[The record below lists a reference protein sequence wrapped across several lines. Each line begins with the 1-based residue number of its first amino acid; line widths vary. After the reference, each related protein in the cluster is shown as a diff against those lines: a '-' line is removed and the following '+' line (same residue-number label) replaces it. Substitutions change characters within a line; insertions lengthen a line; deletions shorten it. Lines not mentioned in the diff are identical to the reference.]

1 MSEFEEL
8 ISKLLEKV
16 PELSRSVIEERIN
29 EKKEKVGAGYLT
41 DQGAIFLVAADLG
54 VSLEQTQNSE
64 VAIKDLYIGA
74 KEVTLE
80 SRVLNISPTK
90 QFTKKDG
97 SSFSLRTITVYDNNS
112 TASVK
117 LWDEKANLPG
127 LEELK
132 PGDLIKIIKAYVKSD
147 LTGAPTI
154 NIGSGATIETSESE
168 SDIVSIDS
176 KISDVS
182 EIKDEQ
188 KDLIVVGTLGSAMSL
203 LEFTNSKGQPSKA
216 LKFRLRGENKNLVN
230 VVLWGKDESILP
242 KVITQDAKVKLFGV
256 RTKTGMQ
263 GLEIHGNDATIINV
277 EGDAE
282 IQPTIV
288 RLLAIEKDQAGNT
301 TGLAIDKSKKLVRIT
316 DVTNTIGSFVKD
328 DILECMP
335 SKIFGNTMQ
344 IDQDSFVR
352 KIDDK
357 TVPTI
362 AEIRTKITKVSEG
375 NDYSVEA
382 IVLKAPERKDIQT
395 KNGDNIQLSEM
406 FVEDDSGQVWIKG
419 WRQQADLMDSFT
431 LGDIITILGVNARPG
446 LEGKLDLVLTPYSK
460 IIKKK
465 LIFPKSSCQEYRFF
479 LR

>member
-1 MSEFEEL
+1 LSEFEEL
-8 ISKLLEKV
+8 ISKLLERV

-29 EKKEKVGAGYLT
+29 EKKEKIGAGYLT

-54 VSLEQTQNSE
+54 VTLEQSQNPE

-74 KEVTLE
+74 KEVTLK
-80 SRVLNISPTK
+80 SRVLNMSPTK

-127 LEELK
+127 IEELK
-132 PGDLIKIIKAYVKSD
+132 PGDLIRIIKAYVKSD
-147 LTGAPTI
+147 LTGAPTL
-154 NIGSGATIETSESE
+154 NIGSGASIETSQLE

-176 KISDVS
+176 KISDVG
-182 EIKDEQ
+182 EVKEDQ
-188 KDLIVVGTLGSAMSL
+188 RDLIVSGTLGSAMSL

-216 LKFRLRGENKNLVN
+216 LKFRLRGKNKNLIN

-242 KVITQDAKVKLFGV
+242 KVITQDAKIKLFGV

-263 GLEIHGNDATIINV
+263 GLEIHGNDATIIDV

-282 IQPTIV
+282 IQPMIV
-288 RLLAIEKDQAGNT
+288 RLLAIEKDQSGNT
-301 TGLAIDKSKKLVRIT
+301 TGLAIDKSKKIVRIT
-316 DVTNTIGSFVKD
+316 DVTNTIDSFVKD

-335 SKIFGNTMQ
+335 SKIFGNTIQ

-352 KIDDK
+352 KIEDGD
-357 TVPTI
+357 VPSV
-362 AEIRTKITKVSEG
+362 AEIRTKITEVSEG

-395 KNGDNIQLSEM
+395 KKGDNIQLSEM

-419 WRQQADLMDSFT
+419 WREQADLMDSFT

-446 LEGKLDLVLTPYSK
+446 LEGKLDLVLTSYSK
-460 IIKKK
+460 IIKKN
-465 LIFPKSSCQEYRFF
+465 
-479 LR
+479 

>member
-1 MSEFEEL
+1 M
-8 ISKLLEKV
+8 
-16 PELSRSVIEERIN
+16 
-29 EKKEKVGAGYLT
+29 GAGYLT

-54 VSLEQTQNSE
+54 VSLEQAQKSE

-127 LEELK
+127 LENLK

-154 NIGSGATIETSESE
+154 NIGSGASIETSQSE

-176 KISDVS
+176 KITDVS
-182 EIKDEQ
+182 EISDDQ
-188 KDLIVVGTLGSAMSL
+188 RDLIVSGTLGSAMSL

-242 KVITQDAKVKLFGV
+242 KVIGQDAKVKLFGV

-263 GLEIHGNDATIINV
+263 GLEIHGNDATLIDV
-277 EGDAE
+277 EGDTE

-288 RLLAIEKDQAGNT
+288 RLLAIEKDQAGNI

-316 DVTNTIGSFVKD
+316 DAANTIDSFAKD

-335 SKIFGNTMQ
+335 SKIFGNTIQ

-352 KIDDK
+352 KIDDE

-362 AEIRTKITKVSEG
+362 AEIRTKITEVSEG

-395 KNGDNIQLSEM
+395 KSGENIQLSEM

-419 WRQQADLMDSFT
+419 WRQQADLMDSYT

-460 IIKKK
+460 IIKKN
-465 LIFPKSSCQEYRFF
+465 
-479 LR
+479 

>member
-54 VSLEQTQNSE
+54 VSLEQSQKSE
-64 VAIKDLYIGA
+64 VTIKDLYIGA

-127 LEELK
+127 LEDLK

-154 NIGSGATIETSESE
+154 NIGSGASIETSQSE

-176 KISDVS
+176 KITDVS
-182 EIKDEQ
+182 EISDDQ
-188 KDLIVVGTLGSAMSL
+188 RDLIVSGTLGSAMSL

-242 KVITQDAKVKLFGV
+242 KVIGQDARVKLFGV

-263 GLEIHGNDATIINV
+263 GLEIHGNDATLIDV
-277 EGDAE
+277 EGDTE

-288 RLLAIEKDQAGNT
+288 RLLAIEKDQAGNI

-316 DVTNTIGSFVKD
+316 DAANTIDSFAKD

-335 SKIFGNTMQ
+335 SKIFGNTIQ

-352 KIDDK
+352 KIDDE
-357 TVPTI
+357 TVPTV
-362 AEIRTKITKVSEG
+362 AEIRTKITEVSEG

-395 KNGDNIQLSEM
+395 KSGENIQLSEM

-419 WRQQADLMDSFT
+419 WRQQADLMDSYT

-460 IIKKK
+460 IIKKN
-465 LIFPKSSCQEYRFF
+465 
-479 LR
+479 

>member
-16 PELSRSVIEERIN
+16 PELSRSVIEDRIN

-54 VSLEQTQNSE
+54 VTLEQSQKVE

-127 LEELK
+127 IEELK

-154 NIGSGATIETSESE
+154 NIGSGASIETSQAE
-168 SDIVSIDS
+168 SDIASIDS
-176 KISDVS
+176 KIIDISDTKEDQRDIIVS
-182 EIKDEQ
+182 
-188 KDLIVVGTLGSAMSL
+188 GTLGSAMSL

-216 LKFRLRGENKNLVN
+216 LKFRLKGKNKNLIN

-263 GLEIHGNDATIINV
+263 GLEIHGNDATIIDV
-277 EGDAE
+277 EGDTE
-282 IQPTIV
+282 IQPVIV
-288 RLLAIEKDQAGNT
+288 RLLAIEKDQSGNT

-316 DVTNTIGSFVKD
+316 DVANTIGSFVKD

-344 IDQDSFVR
+344 IDQNSFVR

-357 TVPTI
+357 HVPTV
-362 AEIRTKITKVSEG
+362 AEIRTKIIEVSEG

-395 KNGDNIQLSEM
+395 KKGDNIQLSEM

-419 WRQQADLMDSFT
+419 WRQQADLMDNFT

-460 IIKKK
+460 IIKKN
-465 LIFPKSSCQEYRFF
+465 
-479 LR
+479 

>member
-29 EKKEKVGAGYLT
+29 EKKDKVGAGYLT

-54 VSLEQTQNSE
+54 VSLEQSQKTE
-64 VAIKDLYIGA
+64 VELKDLYIGA
-74 KEVTLE
+74 KEVTLQ

-127 LEELK
+127 IDELK

-154 NIGSGATIETSESE
+154 NIGSGASIETSDSQ
-168 SDIVSIDS
+168 SDIISIDS
-176 KISDVS
+176 KISDVGG
-182 EIKDEQ
+182 IKEDQ
-188 KDLIVVGTLGSAMSL
+188 KDLIVSGTLGSSVNVM
-203 LEFTNSKGQPSKA
+203 EFTNSKGQPSKA
-216 LKFRLRGENKNLVN
+216 LKFKLRGQNNNLVN

-242 KVITQDAKVKLFGV
+242 KMIGHDAKVKLFGV
-256 RTKTGMQ
+256 RTKIGMQ
-263 GLEIHGNDATIINV
+263 GLEIHGNDATILGV
-277 EGDAE
+277 EGDTE
-282 IQPTIV
+282 IQPV
-288 RLLAIEKDQAGNT
+288 VLRLLTTEKNQSGT
-301 TGLAIDKSKKLVRIT
+301 ITGLAIDKSSKLIKIT
-316 DVTNTIGSFVKD
+316 DVSDTITNFVKD

-357 TVPTI
+357 SVPTTS
-362 AEIRTKITKVSEG
+362 ELRTKISDISEG
-375 NDYSVEA
+375 NDFSVEA

-395 KNGDNIQLSEM
+395 KSGENIQLSEM

-419 WRQQADLMDSFT
+419 WRQQADLMDNFT

-446 LEGKLDLVLTPYSK
+446 LEGKLDLVLTSYSK
-460 IIKKK
+460 IIKKN
-465 LIFPKSSCQEYRFF
+465 
-479 LR
+479 

>member
-54 VSLEQTQNSE
+54 VILEQSQKSE

-127 LEELK
+127 IEELK

-154 NIGSGATIETSESE
+154 NIGSGASIETSQSE
-168 SDIVSIDS
+168 SDIASIDS
-176 KISDVS
+176 KIIDISDTKEDQRDIIVS
-182 EIKDEQ
+182 
-188 KDLIVVGTLGSAMSL
+188 GTLGSAMSL

-216 LKFRLRGENKNLVN
+216 LKFRLKGKNKNLIN

-242 KVITQDAKVKLFGV
+242 NMITQDAKVKLFGV

-263 GLEIHGNDATIINV
+263 GLEIHGNDATIIDV
-277 EGDAE
+277 EGDTE
-282 IQPTIV
+282 IQPVIV
-288 RLLAIEKDQAGNT
+288 RLLAIEKDQSGNT

-316 DVTNTIGSFVKD
+316 DVANTIGSFVKD

-344 IDQDSFVR
+344 IDQNSFVR

-357 TVPTI
+357 HVPTV
-362 AEIRTKITKVSEG
+362 AEIRTKIIEVSEG

-395 KNGDNIQLSEM
+395 KKGDNIQLSEM

-419 WRQQADLMDSFT
+419 WRQQADLMDNFT

-460 IIKKK
+460 IIKKN
-465 LIFPKSSCQEYRFF
+465 
-479 LR
+479 

>member
-54 VSLEQTQNSE
+54 VTLEQSQNPE

-154 NIGSGATIETSESE
+154 NIGSGASIETSQSE

-176 KISDVS
+176 KITDVS
-182 EIKDEQ
+182 KINDEQ
-188 KDLIVVGTLGSAMSL
+188 RDLIVSGTLGSTMSL

-242 KVITQDAKVKLFGV
+242 KVITQDAKIKLFGV

-282 IQPTIV
+282 IQPTVV
-288 RLLAIEKDQAGNT
+288 RLLAIEKDQSGKT
-301 TGLAIDKSKKLVRIT
+301 TGLAINKSKKLVRIT
-316 DVTNTIGSFVKD
+316 DVADTISSFTKD

-352 KIDDK
+352 KIDDE
-357 TVPTI
+357 TVPTV
-362 AEIRTKITKVSEG
+362 AEIRTKITQVAEG

-382 IVLKAPERKDIQT
+382 IVLKAPERKEIQT
-395 KNGDNIQLSEM
+395 KKGDNIQLSEM

-460 IIKKK
+460 IIKKN
-465 LIFPKSSCQEYRFF
+465 
-479 LR
+479 

>member
-8 ISKLLEKV
+8 ITKLLEKV

-54 VSLEQTQNSE
+54 VSLEQTQKSE

-127 LEELK
+127 LEDLK

-154 NIGSGATIETSESE
+154 NIGSGASIETSQSE

-176 KISDVS
+176 KITDVS
-182 EIKDEQ
+182 EISDDQ
-188 KDLIVVGTLGSAMSL
+188 RDLIVSGTLGSAMSL

-242 KVITQDAKVKLFGV
+242 KVIGQDAKVKLFGV

-263 GLEIHGNDATIINV
+263 GLEIHGNDATLIDV
-277 EGDAE
+277 EGDTE

-288 RLLAIEKDQAGNT
+288 RLLAIEKDQAGNI

-316 DVTNTIGSFVKD
+316 DAANTIGSFAKD

-335 SKIFGNTMQ
+335 SKIFGNTIQ

-352 KIDDK
+352 KIDDE
-357 TVPTI
+357 TVPTV
-362 AEIRTKITKVSEG
+362 AEIRTKITEVSEG
-375 NDYSVEA
+375 NDYSIEA

-395 KNGDNIQLSEM
+395 KSGENIQLSEM

-419 WRQQADLMDSFT
+419 WRQQADLMDSYT

-446 LEGKLDLVLTPYSK
+446 LEGKLDLVLSPYSK
-460 IIKKK
+460 IIKKN
-465 LIFPKSSCQEYRFF
+465 
-479 LR
+479 

>member
-154 NIGSGATIETSESE
+154 NIGSGSTIETSESE

-182 EIKDEQ
+182 EIKDDQ
-188 KDLIVVGTLGSAMSL
+188 RDLIIAGTLGSAMSL
-203 LEFTNSKGQPSKA
+203 LEFTNSKGKPSKA
-216 LKFRLRGENKNLVN
+216 LKFRLRGANKNLVN

-242 KVITQDAKVKLFGV
+242 KVINQDAKVKLFGV

-263 GLEIHGNDATIINV
+263 GLEIHGNDATIIDV

-288 RLLAIEKDQAGNT
+288 RLLAIEKDQSGNT
-301 TGLAIDKSKKLVRIT
+301 IGLAIDKSKKLVRIT
-316 DVTNTIGSFVKD
+316 DVANTIGSFVKD

-362 AEIRTKITKVSEG
+362 AEIRTKITEVKEG

-460 IIKKK
+460 IIKKN
-465 LIFPKSSCQEYRFF
+465 
-479 LR
+479 

>member
-16 PELSRSVIEERIN
+16 PELSRSVIEDRIN

-54 VSLEQTQNSE
+54 VTLEQAQKSE
-64 VAIKDLYIGA
+64 VSIKDLYIGA
-74 KEVTLE
+74 KEVSLE

-127 LEELK
+127 LDELK

-154 NIGSGATIETSESE
+154 NIGSGATIETSQSE

-176 KISDVS
+176 KITDVS
-182 EIKDEQ
+182 EVKEDQ
-188 KDLIVVGTLGSAMSL
+188 RDLIVTGTLGSTMSL
-203 LEFTNSKGQPSKA
+203 LEFTNAKGQPSKA
-216 LKFRLRGENKNLVN
+216 LKFRLRGQNKNLVN

-242 KVITQDAKVKLFGV
+242 KIISQDAKVKLFGV

-263 GLEIHGNDATIINV
+263 GLEIHGNDATLVDV
-277 EGDAE
+277 EGDTE
-282 IQPTIV
+282 IQPVIV
-288 RLLAIEKDQAGNT
+288 RLLSVEKVQSGGT
-301 TGLAIDKSKKLVRIT
+301 TGLAIDKSKKIVRIT
-316 DVTNTIGSFVKD
+316 DVANTIGDFTKD

-335 SKIFGNTMQ
+335 SKIFGNTIQ

-352 KIDDK
+352 KIEDDSI
-357 TVPTI
+357 PTI
-362 AEIRTKITKVSEG
+362 SEIRTKITDVTEG

-382 IVLKAPERKDIQT
+382 IVLKAPERKEIQT
-395 KNGDNIQLSEM
+395 KKGDNVQLSEM
-406 FVEDDSGQVWIKG
+406 FVEDDSGQIWIKG
-419 WRQQADLMDSFT
+419 WRQQADLMDNFT
-431 LGDIITILGVNARPG
+431 LGDIITIIGVNSRPG
-446 LEGKLDLVLTPYSK
+446 LEGKLDLVLTSYSK
-460 IIKKK
+460 IIKKN
-465 LIFPKSSCQEYRFF
+465 
-479 LR
+479 

>member
-29 EKKEKVGAGYLT
+29 DKKEKVGAGYLT

-54 VSLEQTQNSE
+54 VSLEQSQNPE
-64 VAIKDLYIGA
+64 VTIKDLYIGA

-154 NIGSGATIETSESE
+154 NIGSGASIETSESK
-168 SDIVSIDS
+168 SDIASIDS
-176 KISDVS
+176 RITNVS
-182 EIKDEQ
+182 EIKDDER
-188 KDLIVVGTLGSAMSL
+188 DLIVSGTLGSAMSL

-242 KVITQDAKVKLFGV
+242 KVIIQDAKVKLFGV

-263 GLEIHGNDATIINV
+263 GLEIHGNDATIIDV
-277 EGDAE
+277 EGDLE

-288 RLLAIEKDQAGNT
+288 RLLAIEKDQVGNT

-316 DVTNTIGSFVKD
+316 DVANTIGSFVKD

-352 KIDDK
+352 KIDDE
-357 TVPTI
+357 TVPNV
-362 AEIRTKITKVSEG
+362 AEIRTKITEVSEG

-395 KNGDNIQLSEM
+395 KKGDNIQLSEM

-460 IIKKK
+460 IIKKN
-465 LIFPKSSCQEYRFF
+465 
-479 LR
+479 

>member
-1 MSEFEEL
+1 LSEFEEL

-54 VSLEQTQNSE
+54 VILEQSQKSE

-154 NIGSGATIETSESE
+154 NIGSGASIETSQSE
-168 SDIVSIDS
+168 SDIASIDS
-176 KISDVS
+176 KIMDISDAKEDQRDIIVS
-182 EIKDEQ
+182 
-188 KDLIVVGTLGSAMSL
+188 GTLGSAMSL

-216 LKFRLRGENKNLVN
+216 LKFRLKGKNKNSIN

-263 GLEIHGNDATIINV
+263 GLEIHGNDATIIDV

-282 IQPTIV
+282 IQPVIV
-288 RLLAIEKDQAGNT
+288 RLLAIEKDQSGNT

-316 DVTNTIGSFVKD
+316 DVANTIGSFVKD

-344 IDQDSFVR
+344 IDQNSFVR

-357 TVPTI
+357 HVPTV
-362 AEIRTKITKVSEG
+362 AEIRTKIIEVSEG

-395 KNGDNIQLSEM
+395 KKGDNIQLSEM

-419 WRQQADLMDSFT
+419 WRQQADLMDNFT

-460 IIKKK
+460 IIKKN
-465 LIFPKSSCQEYRFF
+465 
-479 LR
+479 

>member
-54 VSLEQTQNSE
+54 VSLEQTQHAE

-154 NIGSGATIETSESE
+154 NIGSGASIETSQSE

-176 KISDVS
+176 KITDVS
-182 EIKDEQ
+182 EIKDDQ
-188 KDLIVVGTLGSAMSL
+188 RDLIVSGTLGSAMSL

-216 LKFRLRGENKNLVN
+216 LKFRLKGENKNLVN

-242 KVITQDAKVKLFGV
+242 KVIGQDAKVKLFGV

-277 EGDAE
+277 EGDTE

-301 TGLAIDKSKKLVRIT
+301 TGLAIDKSRKLVRIT
-316 DVTNTIGSFVKD
+316 DVANTIGSFAKD

-335 SKIFGNTMQ
+335 SKIFGNTIQ

-352 KIDDK
+352 KIDDE
-357 TVPTI
+357 TVPTV
-362 AEIRTKITKVSEG
+362 AEIRTKITEVSEG

-395 KNGDNIQLSEM
+395 KSGENIQLSEM

-419 WRQQADLMDSFT
+419 WRQQADLMDSYT

-446 LEGKLDLVLTPYSK
+446 LEGKLDLVLTPYSE
-460 IIKKK
+460 IIKKN
-465 LIFPKSSCQEYRFF
+465 
-479 LR
+479 

>member
-54 VSLEQTQNSE
+54 VSLEQTQNAE

-154 NIGSGATIETSESE
+154 NIGSGASIETSQSE

-176 KISDVS
+176 KITDVS
-182 EIKDEQ
+182 EIKDDQ
-188 KDLIVVGTLGSAMSL
+188 RDLIVSGTLGSAMSL

-216 LKFRLRGENKNLVN
+216 LKFRLKGENKNLVN

-242 KVITQDAKVKLFGV
+242 KVIGQDAKVKLFGV

-277 EGDAE
+277 EGDTE

-301 TGLAIDKSKKLVRIT
+301 TGLAIDKSRKLVRIT
-316 DVTNTIGSFVKD
+316 DAANTIGSFAKD

-335 SKIFGNTMQ
+335 SKIFGNTIQ

-352 KIDDK
+352 KIDDE
-357 TVPTI
+357 TVPTV
-362 AEIRTKITKVSEG
+362 AEIRTKITEVSEG

-395 KNGDNIQLSEM
+395 KSGENIQLSEM

-419 WRQQADLMDSFT
+419 WRQQADLMDTYT

-460 IIKKK
+460 IIKKN
-465 LIFPKSSCQEYRFF
+465 
-479 LR
+479 

>member
-54 VSLEQTQNSE
+54 VTLEQSQKAE

-154 NIGSGATIETSESE
+154 NIGSGSTIETSESE

-182 EIKDEQ
+182 EIKDDQ
-188 KDLIVVGTLGSAMSL
+188 RDLIIAGTLGSAMSL
-203 LEFTNSKGQPSKA
+203 LEFTNSKGKPSKA
-216 LKFRLRGENKNLVN
+216 LKFRLRGANKNLVN

-242 KVITQDAKVKLFGV
+242 KVINQDAKVKLFGV

-263 GLEIHGNDATIINV
+263 GLEIHGNDATIIDV
-277 EGDAE
+277 EGNAE

-288 RLLAIEKDQAGNT
+288 RLLAIEKDQSGNT
-301 TGLAIDKSKKLVRIT
+301 IGLAIDKSKKLVRIT
-316 DVTNTIGSFVKD
+316 DVANTIGSFVKD

-362 AEIRTKITKVSEG
+362 AEIRTKITEVKEG

-460 IIKKK
+460 IIKKN
-465 LIFPKSSCQEYRFF
+465 
-479 LR
+479 

>member
-54 VSLEQTQNSE
+54 VTLEQSQNPE

-154 NIGSGATIETSESE
+154 NIGSGASIETSESE

-176 KISDVS
+176 KITDVS
-182 EIKDEQ
+182 KISDDQ
-188 KDLIVVGTLGSAMSL
+188 RDLIVAGTLGSAMSL

-277 EGDAE
+277 EGDTE
-282 IQPTIV
+282 IQPTVV
-288 RLLAIEKDQAGNT
+288 RLLAIEKDQSGKT

-316 DVTNTIGSFVKD
+316 DVANTIGSFTKD

-352 KIDDK
+352 KIDDE
-357 TVPTI
+357 TVPTV
-362 AEIRTKITKVSEG
+362 AQIRTKITQVAEG

-382 IVLKAPERKDIQT
+382 IVLKA
-395 KNGDNIQLSEM
+395 
-406 FVEDDSGQVWIKG
+406 
-419 WRQQADLMDSFT
+419 
-431 LGDIITILGVNARPG
+431 
-446 LEGKLDLVLTPYSK
+446 
-460 IIKKK
+460 
-465 LIFPKSSCQEYRFF
+465 
-479 LR
+479 

>member
-54 VSLEQTQNSE
+54 VSLEQTQNAE

-154 NIGSGATIETSESE
+154 NIGSGASIETSQSE

-176 KISDVS
+176 KITDVS
-182 EIKDEQ
+182 EISDDQ
-188 KDLIVVGTLGSAMSL
+188 RDLIVSGTLGSAMSL

-216 LKFRLRGENKNLVN
+216 LKFRLKGENKNLVN

-242 KVITQDAKVKLFGV
+242 KVIGQDAKVKLFGV

-277 EGDAE
+277 EGDTE

-316 DVTNTIGSFVKD
+316 DVANTIGSFAKD

-335 SKIFGNTMQ
+335 SKIFGNTIQ

-352 KIDDK
+352 KIDDETIP
-357 TVPTI
+357 TV
-362 AEIRTKITKVSEG
+362 AEIRTKITEVSEG

-395 KNGDNIQLSEM
+395 KSGENIQLSEM

-419 WRQQADLMDSFT
+419 WRQQADLMDTYT

-460 IIKKK
+460 IIKKN
-465 LIFPKSSCQEYRFF
+465 
-479 LR
+479 

>member
-54 VSLEQTQNSE
+54 VSLEQTQNAE

-154 NIGSGATIETSESE
+154 NIGSGASIETSQSE

-176 KISDVS
+176 KITDVS
-182 EIKDEQ
+182 EIKDDQ
-188 KDLIVVGTLGSAMSL
+188 KDLIVSGTLGSAMSL

-216 LKFRLRGENKNLVN
+216 LKFRLKGENKNLVN

-242 KVITQDAKVKLFGV
+242 KVIGQDAKVKLFGV

-277 EGDAE
+277 EGDTE

-316 DVTNTIGSFVKD
+316 DVGNTIGSFAKD

-335 SKIFGNTMQ
+335 SKIFGNTIQ

-352 KIDDK
+352 KIDDE
-357 TVPTI
+357 TVPTV
-362 AEIRTKITKVSEG
+362 AEIRTKITEVSEG

-395 KNGDNIQLSEM
+395 KSGENIQLSEM

-419 WRQQADLMDSFT
+419 WRQQADLMDSYT

-460 IIKKK
+460 IIKKN
-465 LIFPKSSCQEYRFF
+465 
-479 LR
+479 

>member
-54 VSLEQTQNSE
+54 VTLEQSQKAE

-127 LEELK
+127 IEELK

-154 NIGSGATIETSESE
+154 NIGSGASIETSQAE
-168 SDIVSIDS
+168 SDIASIDS
-176 KISDVS
+176 KIIDISDTKEDQRDIIVS
-182 EIKDEQ
+182 
-188 KDLIVVGTLGSAMSL
+188 GTLGSAMSL

-216 LKFRLRGENKNLVN
+216 LKFRLKGKNKNLIN

-263 GLEIHGNDATIINV
+263 GLEIHGNDATIIDV
-277 EGDAE
+277 EGDTE
-282 IQPTIV
+282 IQPVIV
-288 RLLAIEKDQAGNT
+288 RLLAIEKDQSGNT
-301 TGLAIDKSKKLVRIT
+301 TGLAIDKSKQLVRIT
-316 DVTNTIGSFVKD
+316 DVANTIGSFVKD

-344 IDQDSFVR
+344 IDQNSFVR

-357 TVPTI
+357 HVPTV
-362 AEIRTKITKVSEG
+362 AEIRTKIIEVSEG

-395 KNGDNIQLSEM
+395 KKGDNIQLSEM

-419 WRQQADLMDSFT
+419 WRQQADLMDNFT

-460 IIKKK
+460 IIKKN
-465 LIFPKSSCQEYRFF
+465 
-479 LR
+479 

>member
-54 VSLEQTQNSE
+54 VTLEQSQKAE

-127 LEELK
+127 IEELK

-154 NIGSGATIETSESE
+154 NIGSGSTIETSESE

-182 EIKDEQ
+182 EIKDDQ
-188 KDLIVVGTLGSAMSL
+188 RDLIIAGTLGSAMSL
-203 LEFTNSKGQPSKA
+203 LEFTNSKGKPSKA
-216 LKFRLRGENKNLVN
+216 LKFRLRGANKNLVN

-242 KVITQDAKVKLFGV
+242 KVINQDAKVKLFGV

-263 GLEIHGNDATIINV
+263 GLEIHGNDATIIDV
-277 EGDAE
+277 EGNAE

-288 RLLAIEKDQAGNT
+288 RLLAIEKDQSGNT
-301 TGLAIDKSKKLVRIT
+301 IGLAIDKSKKLVRIT
-316 DVTNTIGSFVKD
+316 DVANTIGSFVKD

-362 AEIRTKITKVSEG
+362 AEIRTKITEVKEG

-460 IIKKK
+460 IIKKN
-465 LIFPKSSCQEYRFF
+465 
-479 LR
+479 

>member
-54 VSLEQTQNSE
+54 VSLEQAQKSE

-127 LEELK
+127 LENLK

-154 NIGSGATIETSESE
+154 NIGSGASIETSQSE
-168 SDIVSIDS
+168 SDIISIDS
-176 KISDVS
+176 KITDVS
-182 EIKDEQ
+182 EISDDQ
-188 KDLIVVGTLGSAMSL
+188 RDLIVSGTLGSAMSL

-242 KVITQDAKVKLFGV
+242 KVIGQDAKVKLFGV

-263 GLEIHGNDATIINV
+263 GLEIHGNDATLIDV
-277 EGDAE
+277 EGDTE

-288 RLLAIEKDQAGNT
+288 RLLAIEKDQAGNI

-316 DVTNTIGSFVKD
+316 DAANTIDSFAKD

-335 SKIFGNTMQ
+335 SKIFGNTIQ

-352 KIDDK
+352 KIEDDS
-357 TVPTI
+357 VPTI
-362 AEIRTKITKVSEG
+362 SEIRTKITDVTEG

-382 IVLKAPERKDIQT
+382 IVLKAPERKEIQT
-395 KNGDNIQLSEM
+395 KNGDNVQLSEM

-419 WRQQADLMDSFT
+419 WRQQADLMDNFT
-431 LGDIITILGVNARPG
+431 LGDIITIIGVNARPG

-460 IIKKK
+460 IIKKN
-465 LIFPKSSCQEYRFF
+465 
-479 LR
+479 

>member
-16 PELSRSVIEERIN
+16 PELSRSVIEDRIN

-54 VSLEQTQNSE
+54 VTLEQSQNPE
-64 VAIKDLYIGA
+64 IAIKDLYIGA
-74 KEVTLE
+74 KEVSLE

-127 LEELK
+127 LDELK

-154 NIGSGATIETSESE
+154 NIGSGASIETSESE

-176 KISDVS
+176 KITDVS
-182 EIKDEQ
+182 EVKEDQ
-188 KDLIVVGTLGSAMSL
+188 RDLIVAGTLGSVMSL

-216 LKFRLRGENKNLVN
+216 LKFRLRGESKNLIN

-242 KVITQDAKVKLFGV
+242 KIISQDAKVKLFGV

-263 GLEIHGNDATIINV
+263 GLEIHGNDATLVDV
-277 EGDAE
+277 EGDTE
-282 IQPTIV
+282 IQPVIV
-288 RLLAIEKDQAGNT
+288 RLLAVEKEQSGKT
-301 TGLAIDKSKKLVRIT
+301 TGLAIDKSKKIVRIT
-316 DVTNTIGSFVKD
+316 DVGNTIGDFTKD

-335 SKIFGNTMQ
+335 SKIFCNTMQ

-352 KIDDK
+352 KIEDDSI
-357 TVPTI
+357 PTI
-362 AEIRTKITKVSEG
+362 SEIRTKITDVTEG

-382 IVLKAPERKDIQT
+382 IVLKAPERKEIQT
-395 KNGDNIQLSEM
+395 KNGDNVQLSEM
-406 FVEDDSGQVWIKG
+406 FVEDDSGQGWIKG

-446 LEGKLDLVLTPYSK
+446 LEGKLDLVLTSYSK
-460 IIKKK
+460 IIKKN
-465 LIFPKSSCQEYRFF
+465 
-479 LR
+479 

>member
-54 VSLEQTQNSE
+54 VSLEQTQKSE

-127 LEELK
+127 LENLK

-154 NIGSGATIETSESE
+154 NIGSGASIETSQSE

-176 KISDVS
+176 KITDVS
-182 EIKDEQ
+182 EIKDDQ
-188 KDLIVVGTLGSAMSL
+188 RDLIVSGTLGSAMSL

-242 KVITQDAKVKLFGV
+242 KVIGQDAKVKLFGV
-256 RTKTGMQ
+256 RTKTGIQ
-263 GLEIHGNDATIINV
+263 GLEIHGNDATLIDV
-277 EGDAE
+277 EGDTE

-288 RLLAIEKDQAGNT
+288 RLLAIEKDQAGNI

-316 DVTNTIGSFVKD
+316 DAANTIDSFAKD

-335 SKIFGNTMQ
+335 SKIFGNTIQ

-352 KIDDK
+352 KIDDE
-357 TVPTI
+357 TVPTV
-362 AEIRTKITKVSEG
+362 AEIRTKITEVSEG

-395 KNGDNIQLSEM
+395 KSGENIQLSEM

-419 WRQQADLMDSFT
+419 WRQQADLMDSYT

-460 IIKKK
+460 IIKKN
-465 LIFPKSSCQEYRFF
+465 
-479 LR
+479 

>member
-54 VSLEQTQNSE
+54 VTLEQSQKAE

-127 LEELK
+127 IEELK

-154 NIGSGATIETSESE
+154 NIGSGASIETSQSE
-168 SDIVSIDS
+168 SDIVLIDS
-176 KISDVS
+176 KIIDVS
-182 EIKDEQ
+182 EIKDDQ
-188 KDLIVVGTLGSAMSL
+188 KDLIISGTLGSAMSL

-216 LKFRLRGENKNLVN
+216 LKFRLKGKNKNLIN

-263 GLEIHGNDATIINV
+263 GLEIHGNDATIIDV
-277 EGDAE
+277 EGDTE
-282 IQPTIV
+282 IQPVIV
-288 RLLAIEKDQAGNT
+288 RLLAIEKDQSGNT

-316 DVTNTIGSFVKD
+316 DVANTIGSFVKD

-352 KIDDK
+352 KIDDE
-357 TVPTI
+357 TVPTV
-362 AEIRTKITKVSEG
+362 AEIRTKIIEVSEG

-395 KNGDNIQLSEM
+395 KKGDNIQLSEM

-419 WRQQADLMDSFT
+419 WRQQADLMDNFT

-460 IIKKK
+460 IIKKN
-465 LIFPKSSCQEYRFF
+465 
-479 LR
+479 

>member
-182 EIKDEQ
+182 EIKDDQ
-188 KDLIVVGTLGSAMSL
+188 RDLIVAGTLGSAMSL

-263 GLEIHGNDATIINV
+263 GLEIHGNDATIIDV

-316 DVTNTIGSFVKD
+316 DVANTISSFVKD

-357 TVPTI
+357 TVPTV
-362 AEIRTKITKVSEG
+362 AEIRTKITEVSEG

-460 IIKKK
+460 IIKKN
-465 LIFPKSSCQEYRFF
+465 
-479 LR
+479 

>member
-54 VSLEQTQNSE
+54 VSLEQTQNAE

-154 NIGSGATIETSESE
+154 NIGSGASIETSQSE

-176 KISDVS
+176 KITDVS
-182 EIKDEQ
+182 EIKDDQ
-188 KDLIVVGTLGSAMSL
+188 RDLIVSGTLGSAMSL

-216 LKFRLRGENKNLVN
+216 LKFRLKGENKNLVN

-242 KVITQDAKVKLFGV
+242 KVIGQDAKVKLFGV

-277 EGDAE
+277 EGDTE

-316 DVTNTIGSFVKD
+316 DVANTIGSFAKD

-335 SKIFGNTMQ
+335 SKIFGNTIQ

-352 KIDDK
+352 KIDDE
-357 TVPTI
+357 TVPTV
-362 AEIRTKITKVSEG
+362 AEIRTKITEVSEG

-395 KNGDNIQLSEM
+395 KSGENIQLSEM

-419 WRQQADLMDSFT
+419 WRQQADLMDSYT

-460 IIKKK
+460 IIKKN
-465 LIFPKSSCQEYRFF
+465 
-479 LR
+479 